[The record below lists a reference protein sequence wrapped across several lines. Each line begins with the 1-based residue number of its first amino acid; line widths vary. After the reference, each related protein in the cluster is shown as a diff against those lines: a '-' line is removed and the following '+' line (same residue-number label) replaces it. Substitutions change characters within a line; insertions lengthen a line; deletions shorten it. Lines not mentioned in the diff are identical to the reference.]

1 LFTVSIETR
10 FSAAH
15 QLTLADGSKEPLH
28 EHDWLV
34 TASVGSDRLNSM
46 GVVID
51 FHMLKEM
58 VESVVGQLADNRLG
72 RTEHFKKN
80 NPSAEV
86 VARYIYEKLET
97 IMPKNVKL
105 EHVKV
110 VEEPGCW
117 AKFSK

>member
-1 LFTVSIETR
+1 LFTISIETR

-15 QLTLADGSKEPLH
+15 QLTLADGSKEPVH

-46 GVVID
+46 GLVID
-51 FHMLKEM
+51 FHVLKAM
-58 VESVVGQLADNRLG
+58 VESVVGQLVDSRLSWL
-72 RTEHFKKN
+72 EHFRKN
-80 NPSAEV
+80 NSSAEV

-97 IMPKNVKL
+97 MMPKNVKL
-105 EHVKV
+105 EHVEV

>member
-15 QLTLADGSKEPLH
+15 QLTLKDGSKEPLH

-34 TASVGSDRLNSM
+34 TASASSDRLNSM

-51 FHMLKEM
+51 FHVLKEM
-58 VESVVGQLADNRLG
+58 MEGVVGKLAHRRLDQL
-72 RTEHFKKN
+72 EHFKKN

-97 IMPKNVKL
+97 MMPKNVKL
-105 EHVKV
+105 EHVNV
-110 VEEPGCW
+110 AEEPGCK